1 MGNSFDNTKRRVVAI
16 WIIDN
21 PVGYG
26 VERGVNGGRAAVTG
40 IAAPKTIPFIY
51 IYVEVAGLV
60 CRRAALVASRSRGR

>member
-40 IAAPKTIPFIY
+40 IAAPKPY
-51 IYVEVAGLV
+51 
-60 CRRAALVASRSRGR
+60 RSPIDM